1 MESVHTLK
9 TDHCT
14 TVTELTRELQ
24 DFKANLEERV
34 VGVEQENKG
43 LRHRVLSLQDDW
55 DRSVKSLKSHHKD
68 MQESQVKEE
77 EKQNSVISR
86 ISCGKKLY
94 FLLINIG

>member
-1 MESVHTLK
+1 MESAHASK

-14 TVTELTRELQ
+14 IVTELTKELQ

-77 EKQNSVISR
+77 EKQESVISR
-86 ISCGKKLY
+86 ISCGKKHL
-94 FLLINIG
+94 FFVG

>member
-1 MESVHTLK
+1 MEALK

-34 VGVEQENKG
+34 VGVEEENKG
-43 LRHRVLSLQDDW
+43 LRRQVLSVQDDW
-55 DRSVKSLKSHHKD
+55 DRSVKSPKSHHKD

-86 ISCGKKLY
+86 ISCGKKIY
-94 FLLINIG
+94 FLLINIS